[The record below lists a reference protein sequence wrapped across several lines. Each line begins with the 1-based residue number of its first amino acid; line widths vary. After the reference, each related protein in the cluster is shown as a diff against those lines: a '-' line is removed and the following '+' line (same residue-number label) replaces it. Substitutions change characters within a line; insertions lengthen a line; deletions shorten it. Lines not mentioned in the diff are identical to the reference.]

1 MGFEAMQRCSTHN
14 IRVAHLSVGLDI
26 GGLEK
31 LLVEFARH
39 SDRDRFDLR
48 FVSLSTR
55 GELAEEIE
63 AAGWPV
69 TALNFPPG
77 FRPRIALELAGLFK
91 QWQIDVVHTHDD
103 RPCIYGAPAARLA
116 GVPHVIHTRHGR
128 SPLLS
133 PRQLF
138 LVRLAS
144 RLTDRFVCVS
154 NDAAILSVRQG
165 ISRRRVRTIWNGID
179 LERFPYSGPSFG
191 GPIVAVARLSP
202 EKGLQHLLR
211 AVDIAARS
219 CPAIRAEIAGDG
231 PCMTEL
237 VVLGDRLGL
246 TDRVCLHGQVH
257 DVPALL
263 SRAGLFVL
271 PSLSEGISLTL
282 LEAMARGLPVVATAV
297 GGNCEV
303 VQPNVTGLL
312 VPAADPSS
320 LAAAIVRLMQD
331 PATAHAMGAAGRRRV
346 ETLFDVRNMVA
357 AYESIYQCRGAA
369 RRSRAQASSLLTLL
383 LDNSRRSCTLSS

>member
-1 MGFEAMQRCSTHN
+1 MRFEVMQGRSRHK
-14 IRVAHLSVGLDI
+14 IRIAHVTLGLDI

-39 SDRDRFDLR
+39 ADRTRFELH
-48 FVSLSTR
+48 FVSLTTR
-55 GELAEEIE
+55 GDLADEIE

-69 TALNFPPG
+69 SALNVQPG
-77 FRPRIALELAGLFK
+77 FRPRIALQLASLFK
-91 QWQIDVVHTHDD
+91 KLQINTVHTHDD

-133 PRQLF
+133 ARKRL

-154 NDAAILSVRQG
+154 NDAAILSIRQG

-179 LERFPYSGPSFG
+179 LERFPYSGPCNG
-191 GPIVAVARLSP
+191 GPIVSVARLSP
-202 EKGLQHLLR
+202 EKGIEHLLR
-211 AVDIAARS
+211 ALAIVVRS
-219 CPAIRAEIAGDG
+219 YPSLRVEIAGDG
-231 PCMTEL
+231 PCKAEL
-237 VVLGDRLGL
+237 TTLRNRLGL
-246 TDRVCLHGQVH
+246 TDRVCFHGTVH

-263 SRAGLFVL
+263 ARAGLFVL

-282 LEAMARGLPVVATAV
+282 LEAMGRGLPVVATAV

-303 VQPNVTGLL
+303 VQPNVAGLL
-312 VPAADPSS
+312 VPAGDPSS
-320 LAAAIVRLMQD
+320 LAAAVIRLIQD
-331 PATAHAMGAAGRRRV
+331 PATARALGSAGRRRA
-346 ETLFDVRNMVA
+346 EMLFDVRHMVT

-369 RRSRAQASSLLTLL
+369 KHSRAAASSLLTLL